1 LRYDGL
7 KVISKKNPFPGMNPY
22 FEREWPDVHTQLI
35 AEIRNAL
42 GPILPPGLVARS
54 EESIAVDE
62 IGGDLKGIRP
72 DVTVVERE
80 SWRFGTPPVW
90 SPGEHVGPDGVVS
103 AVPEIIGVEDET
115 DRWVEIRTAAGK
127 VITVIEVISPG
138 NREGRGYGRY
148 KKKQRA
154 CLLSNTSL
162 VEIDLIRSGESVIA
176 VPESRLLHRVGT
188 HGFVCVYR
196 GGDFW
201 QRELYPCPLRQRLPA
216 ISIPLRLEDK
226 DVVLDLQ
233 PFIDR
238 CYELGGYWQGDYRS
252 DPSPPLLPEENEWLD
267 GCLRAAGLRGSA

>member
-1 LRYDGL
+1 
-7 KVISKKNPFPGMNPY
+7 MNPY
-22 FEREWPDVHTQLI
+22 FEREWPDVHTRLI
-35 AEIRNAL
+35 GYIADAL

-54 EESIAVDE
+54 EESIAVD
-62 IGGDLKGIRP
+62 G
-72 DVTVVERE
+72 TVVERE

-90 SPGEHVGPDGVVS
+90 SPGKHVGPDGVVS

-115 DRWVEIRTAAGK
+115 DRWVEIRTASGK

-252 DPSPPLLPEENEWLD
+252 DPSPPLQPDEIEWLD
-267 GCLRAAGLRGSA
+267 GCLRAAGLRGEGD